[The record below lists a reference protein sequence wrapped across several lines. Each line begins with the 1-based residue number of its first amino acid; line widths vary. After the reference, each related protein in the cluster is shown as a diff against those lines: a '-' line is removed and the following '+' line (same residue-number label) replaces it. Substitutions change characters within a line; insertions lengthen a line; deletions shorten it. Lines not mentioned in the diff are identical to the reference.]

1 MTKKNVQQKVNQGFI
16 NSQFNNTSSQQQQ
29 QHVRFNQLLYMH
41 QTHYQHHTCYHYYEE
56 LELAA
61 TKACASL
68 LCCDDTLEQLLST
81 NNNNNKN
88 NTRLVFA
95 WLTQLLEHANV
106 EMKMFDYCKCTLP
119 NEIYLLAYNVCIQL
133 LEMPMPSSNSTNNT
147 KCLIFEYIIQKCFTS
162 QSQEISDLCFIS
174 LAKVYIASALNEKQ
188 NNNNNNNNSNKQT
201 GVQTLSN
208 NDKQMNKSFQM
219 HQLLDSNCLSAL
231 LALVLINIGSSRLN
245 IHEASIK
252 MLRVINKNH
261 LSDDNN
267 NNNNISNKIVND
279 SKTSTLSTNTT
290 ASSPGSDSLIETDHI
305 DVINSPVIYS
315 KSKIFI
321 AEFLGMFIFF

>member
-1 MTKKNVQQKVNQGFI
+1 
-16 NSQFNNTSSQQQQ
+16 
-29 QHVRFNQLLYMH
+29 
-41 QTHYQHHTCYHYYEE
+41 
-56 LELAA
+56 
-61 TKACASL
+61 
-68 LCCDDTLEQLLST
+68 
-81 NNNNNKN
+81 
-88 NTRLVFA
+88 
-95 WLTQLLEHANV
+95 
-106 EMKMFDYCKCTLP
+106 
-119 NEIYLLAYNVCIQL
+119 
-133 LEMPMPSSNSTNNT
+133 MPSSNSTNNT
-147 KCLIFEYIIQKCFTS
+147 KCLISEYIFQKFFTS

-188 NNNNNNNNSNKQT
+188 NNNNAYSNKQN

-267 NNNNISNKIVND
+267 SNNNNNNSNKIVND

-321 AEFLGMFIFF
+321 AEFVGMFIFFYF